1 MRYINL
7 KKYTESEKTVDDFID
22 FMYYV
27 KLVGYEAVADEAW
40 TMSSFNIMRHDDSDC
55 KINEVEMWS
64 QSFIFDKG
72 YFEIMTYKPK
82 DGRDY
87 MACWYML
94 RANNIV
100 YGSAEFV
107 EFPNGHKEWF
117 KNNFLT
123 FIQEYYEQKP
133 DGKQQ
138 DAAILERNSDLS

>member
-7 KKYTESEKTVDDFID
+7 KTYLESEKTVDDFID

-27 KLVGYEAVADEAW
+27 KLMGYEAVADDAW
-40 TMSSFNIMRHDDSDC
+40 DIACFKMMRHEECDC
-55 KINEVEMWS
+55 SINEVEMWS
-64 QSFIFDKG
+64 QAFTFDKG

-94 RANNIV
+94 RANQTV
-100 YGSAEFV
+100 YGCADFV
-107 EFPNGHKEWF
+107 AYPSEHKEWF
-117 KNNFLT
+117 IKNFKQ

-133 DGKQQ
+133 GTAVQNAPDM
-138 DAAILERNSDLS
+138 ERHNNLS